1 MPEWRH
7 LRPQGLEGA
16 KTGIGM
22 WGSSGVASW
31 SGCRLALALR
41 RHSFT
46 YSGWR
51 LAWTPAWTWAS
62 VAGSCFP
69 HPLTPCPTSR

>member
-1 MPEWRH
+1 MPEWWH

-22 WGSSGVASW
+22 QGSSGVASW

-41 RHSFT
+41 GHSFT

-51 LAWTPAWTWAS
+51 LAWTLA
-62 VAGSCFP
+62 
-69 HPLTPCPTSR
+69 